1 MRRELADGYELDD
14 DLARIDV
21 DYVFNYLTL
30 EAYWALGRRREVV
43 ERSLA
48 GSARVVGL
56 YHAGA
61 QVGLAR
67 VISDRAVFAYLA
79 DVFVDSA
86 HRGRGL
92 GIELVREAVDGGPH
106 RDLSWRLDTSDAQDL
121 YAKLGFHERTTPP
134 ISMERGARR
143 PSSGDELNDAGA
155 GRLAHP

>member
-30 EAYWALGRRREVV
+30 EAYWALGRPREVV

-48 GSARVVGL
+48 GSSRVVGL

-67 VISDRAVFAYLA
+67 VVSDGAVFAYLA

-92 GIELVREAVDGGPH
+92 GLELAREAVDGGPQ
-106 RDLSWRLDTSDAQDL
+106 RDLSWLLGTSDAQGL
-121 YAKLGFHERTTPP
+121 YAKLGFHERVVPP
-134 ISMERGARR
+134 SMMARR
-143 PSSGDELNDAGA
+143 ARSGDELDDAGA